1 MNIDFNKNYYGL
13 LGIGFNVNKKEIKKS
28 YFNLVKIH
36 HPDKGGDAEIFRLLS
51 EAYDIL
57 MDDTLKIEYDSKSKW
72 GSSYDELTEL
82 LNFEFNNLSKTWD
95 ENKYEDFKKKESLN
109 IIIYIDD
116 NFDGEIEYERYV
128 ICKTCKGSG
137 KDTNS
142 KIEVKDHLTG
152 KIKYFEGSD
161 GCDFCDG
168 TGKGSDNQPCFIC
181 KGLGKV
187 GLTDCKTCKNE
198 KRILGRQKLSGIKVP
213 SDSKDYKVDCMGHF
227 SNIPGRVGHLWLV
240 RKKESV

>member
-1 MNIDFNKNYYGL
+1 MNIDYNQNYYGL
-13 LGIGFNVNKKEIKKS
+13 LGISFNADQKTIKKTYYKLS
-28 YFNLVKIH
+28 FTH
-36 HPDKGGDAEIFRLLS
+36 HPDKGGDPENFRLLS

-57 MDDTLKIEYDSKSKW
+57 MDEESRKDYDTKSKW

-82 LNFEFNNLSKTWD
+82 LNFEFNNLSKVWD
-95 ENKYEDFKKKESLN
+95 EDKYQDFKKKEGLN

-116 NFDGEIEYERYV
+116 TFDGEVEYERYV

-137 KDTNS
+137 KDTSS
-142 KIEVKDHLTG
+142 KIEIRDFETG

-168 TGKGSDNQPCFIC
+168 TGKSYDDQPCFMC

-187 GLTDCKTCKNE
+187 GLTDCKTCKGD
-198 KRILGRQKLSGIKVP
+198 KRILGKQKLSGIKIP
-213 SDSKDYKVDCMGHF
+213 PESKDHRVDCMGHF
-227 SNIPGRVGHLWLV
+227 SNIPGKVGHLWLV